1 MDISRSQMD
10 LKKDTIIKS
19 AQAMQLPQ
27 KTSDKTWKLELFS
40 FLPFLGWN
48 QYGVFQ
54 VKICN
59 QYCEI
64 KSSLSTSRCLS
75 VVYISFH
82 NKLYT
87 KNLKFISL
95 NNCMGNVVKMLIL
108 LIKFKNYRTYQE
120 ILNYNR
126 NQFTCSIF
134 HSFILKMVYWFISL
148 AGSIPDCF
156 PCFQ

>member
-75 VVYISFH
+75 VVYISFR

-95 NNCMGNVVKMLIL
+95 NNC
-108 LIKFKNYRTYQE
+108 KFKNY
-120 ILNYNR
+120 ISR
-126 NQFTCSIF
+126 NLKLQQKLIYLFNFSFF
-134 HSFILKMVYWFISL
+134 HFKDGLLVYFISRIYSL
-148 AGSIPDCF
+148 LLSLLSIKL
-156 PCFQ
+156 

>member
-27 KTSDKTWKLELFS
+27 KLFS

-64 KSSLSTSRCLS
+64 KSSLSISRCLS
-75 VVYISFH
+75 VVYISFR

-108 LIKFKNYRTYQE
+108 LIKFKNY
-120 ILNYNR
+120 ISR
-126 NQFTCSIF
+126 NLKLQQKLIYLFNFSFF
-134 HSFILKMVYWFISL
+134 HFKDGLLVYFISRIYSL
-148 AGSIPDCF
+148 LLSLLSIKI
-156 PCFQ
+156 

>member
-27 KTSDKTWKLELFS
+27 KMSDKTWKLELFS

-59 QYCEI
+59 QYCE
-64 KSSLSTSRCLS
+64 LRAAFQPQDVQVL
-75 VVYISFH
+75 F
-82 NKLYT
+82 
-87 KNLKFISL
+87 
-95 NNCMGNVVKMLIL
+95 IL
-108 LIKFKNYRTYQE
+108 LFEINY
-120 ILNYNR
+120 
-126 NQFTCSIF
+126 
-134 HSFILKMVYWFISL
+134 
-148 AGSIPDCF
+148 IP
-156 PCFQ
+156 QNSS

>member
-27 KTSDKTWKLELFS
+27 KLFS

-75 VVYISFH
+75 VVYISFR

-108 LIKFKNYRTYQE
+108 LIKFKNY
-120 ILNYNR
+120 ISR
-126 NQFTCSIF
+126 NLTLQQKLIYLFNFSFF
-134 HSFILKMVYWFISL
+134 HFKDGLLVYFISRIYSL
-148 AGSIPDCF
+148 LLSLLSIKI
-156 PCFQ
+156 

>member
-27 KTSDKTWKLELFS
+27 KLFS

-75 VVYISFH
+75 VVYISFR

-108 LIKFKNYRTYQE
+108 LIKFKNY
-120 ILNYNR
+120 ISR
-126 NQFTCSIF
+126 NLKLQQKLIYLFNFSFF
-134 HSFILKMVYWFISL
+134 HFKDGLLVYFISRIYSL
-148 AGSIPDCF
+148 LLSLLSIKI
-156 PCFQ
+156 